1 MQFFLNQYLYEGLG
15 RIMLPQGW
23 TLGRYRIL
31 RFLAKGTSEV
41 YLAEDLRIPG
51 KEVAI
56 KVMQTERTQLPNT
69 IMLNDA
75 LNEFQREAQIISK
88 LGSHAHILSLFDYGQ
103 ETINGIIYIYLVMP
117 YQPEG
122 TLADWL
128 RQRSVN
134 GVCVLTPVEAN
145 NILRLA
151 ADALQHAHDRNVVH
165 RDVKPSNFLIG
176 TTKATVVL
184 GYPHLLLADF
194 GIARLDQSVSTTKPI
209 GTPYFMAPEQW
220 KGHPV
225 PATDQYALA
234 IMIFYLITGQYPF
247 TGDMPT
253 LAISHTKEKPPRPTT
268 LNPQLSKELDTVL
281 LRALEKN
288 PNKRYSSVTEFA
300 EAFDKVA
307 ALPPPPPPDPNK
319 PGKGN
324 IGHRV
329 LRQTSSG
336 PKTIVF
342 ALIALI
348 ILLGTSGGIVFS
360 HYQYTI
366 NSHNATATASTAN
379 QTVIAQN
386 NATGTAKAN
395 ASATAQANA
404 TATAQVIS
412 TATAQASATAAAQ
425 ATAIAQGQLVEPT
438 ASEAI
443 NEHFGK
449 DDATNPYG
457 WQSQNGANFNCTL
470 SKVGYSLT
478 ETAKKSSEACFA
490 ENQSF
495 NDFTYQVAFKIIGGD
510 CAGIVFR
517 ADRGNANYYAF
528 YICTNHFFYFSK
540 YANNQTTPTFDTGS
554 SNNIRTGPT
563 DINVIA
569 VVAKGDGLHFF
580 VNSNQFIY
588 STPDSSYT
596 GGEIGVIAVDQSKPT
611 SVVFLT
617 AQVYNL

>member
-1 MQFFLNQYLYEGLG
+1 
-15 RIMLPQGW
+15 MLPQGW

-151 ADALQHAHDRNVVH
+151 ADALQHAHDHNVVH

-247 TGDMPT
+247 TGDM
-253 LAISHTKEKPPRPTT
+253 LALAVLHAKEKPPRPST
-268 LNPQLSKELDTVL
+268 LNPQLSQEIDTVL
-281 LRALEKN
+281 LRALEKK
-288 PNKRYSSVTEFA
+288 PHKRYSSVTEFA

-307 ALPPPPPPDPNK
+307 ALAPPPPPDPNK
-319 PGKGN
+319 AGKGN

-366 NSHNATATASTAN
+366 NSHNATTTASTAN

-386 NATGTAKAN
+386 HATGTAKAN
-395 ASATAQANA
+395 ATATAQANA
-404 TATAQVIS
+404 TATAQIIS
-412 TATAQASATAAAQ
+412 TATAQADATVAAQ
-425 ATAIAQGQLVEPT
+425 ATAIAQGQLFEPT

-443 NEHFGK
+443 NEHFAI
-449 DDATNPYG
+449 DFATNPNG
-457 WQSQNGANFNCTL
+457 WQSQNGANFSCIL

-490 ENQSF
+490 EYQSF
-495 NDFTYQVAFKIIGGD
+495 NDFTYQVAFKITGGD
-510 CAGIVFR
+510 CAGITFR
-517 ADRGNANYYAF
+517 SDRGNANYYAF

-540 YANNQTTPTFDTGS
+540 YANNQITPTSDTGS